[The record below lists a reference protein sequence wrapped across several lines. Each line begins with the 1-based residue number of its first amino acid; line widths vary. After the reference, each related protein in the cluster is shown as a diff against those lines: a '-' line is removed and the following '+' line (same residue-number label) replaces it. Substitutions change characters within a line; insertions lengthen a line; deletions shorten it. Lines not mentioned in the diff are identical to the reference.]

1 MDYRDYYKVL
11 GVEKKASQ
19 DDIKKAYRKL
29 ARKYHPDANPNDK
42 AAEEKF
48 KEIGEAY
55 EVLKDPDKRS
65 KYDQLGSNWK
75 QYSRAGAKG
84 WPGADGAGGQSYT
97 YNYSGGDFGFGDM
110 GSGFSDFFET
120 FFGRGSDERFST
132 IFSGVGGMGG
142 SGTGSR
148 GTGTQNKQ
156 DNRRSFWKTG
166 AGATQK
172 GQDYQYNLTITLR
185 EAFFGTERAI
195 SLQKNGK
202 VRTVNIKVPKGIK
215 DGGKIRVKGE
225 GGQGSRGG
233 ENGDLYLIVNISQHH
248 LFTRKENDLYC
259 EIPVTLKEA
268 LFGAKIDV
276 PTFEG
281 KVSVTLPPNTQ
292 NGKTLRLKGKGMPRL
307 KSTETGDL
315 YVKIKMV
322 LPSHLTEEQKKHL
335 EEFAK
340 TYKENPRQ
348 SISV

>member
-1 MDYRDYYKVL
+1 MDYKDYYKVL
-11 GVEKKASQ
+11 EVEKKASQ

-29 ARKYHPDANPNDK
+29 ARKFHPDANPNNK

-75 QYSRAGAKG
+75 AYSRAGAQG
-84 WPGADGAGGQSYT
+84 WPGAGSAGQSYT
-97 YNYSGGDFGFGDM
+97 YNYSGGDFGFGDL

-120 FFGRGSDERFST
+120 FFGRGGDERFST
-132 IFSGVGGMGG
+132 IFSSSGGMGG
-142 SGTGSR
+142 AGTGGR
-148 GTGTQNKQ
+148 NTGTQGKQ
-156 DNRRSFWKTG
+156 DNKRSFWKTSGG
-166 AGATQK
+166 AAQK

-225 GGQGSRGG
+225 GGEGSRGG
-233 ENGDLYLIVNISQHH
+233 EGGDLYLVVNISQHH

-281 KVSVTLPPNTQ
+281 KVNVTLPTNTQ
-292 NGKTLRLKGKGMPRL
+292 NGKTLRLKGKGMPKL

-315 YVKIKMV
+315 YAKINIV
-322 LPSHLTEEQKKHL
+322 LPSHLTEDQKKHL

-340 TYKENPRQ
+340 TYNENPRQ
-348 SISV
+348 NISV

>member
-29 ARKYHPDANPNDK
+29 ARKYHPDANPNNK

-55 EVLKDPDKRS
+55 EVLKNPDKRS

-75 QYSRAGAKG
+75 QYSRAGAQG
-84 WPGADGAGGQSYT
+84 WPGAGGTGQSYT
-97 YNYSGGDFGFGDM
+97 YNYSGEDFGFGDL
-110 GSGFSDFFET
+110 GSGFSDFFEM
-120 FFGRGSDERFST
+120 FFGRGSGERFSNG
-132 IFSGVGGMGG
+132 FGSPDGMGG
-142 SGTGSR
+142 ASTGSR
-148 GTGTQNKQ
+148 GTGTQSKQ

-166 AGATQK
+166 GGAIQK

-202 VRTVNIKVPKGIK
+202 VRTVNVKVPKGIK

-233 ENGDLYLIVNISQHH
+233 EGGDLYLVANISQHH

-281 KVSVTLPPNTQ
+281 KVNVTLPPNTQ
-292 NGKTLRLKGKGMPRL
+292 NGKTLRLKGKGMPKP
-307 KSTETGDL
+307 KSTESGDL
-315 YVKIKMV
+315 YIKIKMV
-322 LPSHLTEEQKKHL
+322 LPSHLTEDQKKHL

-348 SISV
+348 SINV

>member
-1 MDYRDYYKVL
+1 MEYKDYYKVL

-19 DDIKKAYRKL
+19 DEIKKAYRKL
-29 ARKYHPDANPNDK
+29 ARKFHPDANPNDK

-75 QYSRAGAKG
+75 QYARAGGQG
-84 WPGADGAGGQSYT
+84 WPGAGGAGQGYSYT
-97 YNYSGGDFGFGDM
+97 YSGGDFGFGDL

-120 FFGRGSDERFST
+120 FFGRGGDERFST
-132 IFSGVGGMGG
+132 IFGNMGGMGS
-142 SGTGSR
+142 SGTGR
-148 GTGTQNKQ
+148 GTGTQGKQ
-156 DNRRSFWKTG
+156 DGKRRFWKT
-166 AGATQK
+166 AGGTAQK

-185 EAFFGTERAI
+185 EAFFGTQRAI
-195 SLQKNGK
+195 NLQKNGK
-202 VRTVNIKVPKGIK
+202 IRTINVKVPKGIK

-233 ENGDLYLIVNISQHH
+233 ESGDLYLVVNISKHH
-248 LFTRKENDLYC
+248 LFTRKEDDLYC
-259 EIPVTLKEA
+259 EIPVNLKEA

-292 NGKTLRLKGKGMPRL
+292 SGKTLRLKGKGMP
-307 KSTETGDL
+307 KIKGTESGDL
-315 YVKIKMV
+315 YIKIKIV
-322 LPSHLTEEQKKHL
+322 LPAHLTEEQKKHL

-340 TYKENPRQ
+340 TYKEDPRQ
-348 SISV
+348 NLNV

>member
-29 ARKYHPDANPNDK
+29 ARKYHPDANPNNK

-75 QYSRAGAKG
+75 QYSRAGAQG
-84 WPGADGAGGQSYT
+84 WPGAGGAGAKAILIITAVVILDLAIWEVVFQT
-97 YNYSGGDFGFGDM
+97 FLKLFLDGDQ
-110 GSGFSDFFET
+110 T
-120 FFGRGSDERFST
+120 RGSLMVLA
-132 IFSGVGGMGG
+132 VGRNGW

-148 GTGTQNKQ
+148 GTGTQSKQ

-166 AGATQK
+166 GGATQK

-202 VRTVNIKVPKGIK
+202 VRTVNVKVPKGIK

-233 ENGDLYLIVNISQHH
+233 EGGDLYLVVNISQHH

-281 KVSVTLPPNTQ
+281 KVNVTLPPNTQ
-292 NGKTLRLKGKGMPRL
+292 NGKTLRLKGKGMPKL
-307 KSTETGDL
+307 KSTESGDL
-315 YVKIKMV
+315 YIKIKMV
-322 LPSHLTEEQKKHL
+322 LPSHLTEDQKKHL

>member
-11 GVEKKASQ
+11 GVEKNASQ

-29 ARKYHPDANPNDK
+29 ARKYHPDANPNNK

-65 KYDQLGSNWK
+65 KYNQLGSNWK
-75 QYSRAGAKG
+75 QYSRAGAQG
-84 WPGADGAGGQSYT
+84 WPGTGGAGGQSYT
-97 YNYSGGDFGFGDM
+97 YNYNGGDFGFGDL

-132 IFSGVGGMGG
+132 IFSNTGGMSG

-166 AGATQK
+166 GEATQK

-195 SLQKNGK
+195 SLQKDGK
-202 VRTVNIKVPKGIK
+202 VRTVNVKVPKGIK

-233 ENGDLYLIVNISQHH
+233 EGGDLYLVVNISQHH
-248 LFTRKENDLYC
+248 LFIRKENDLHC

-268 LFGAKIDV
+268 LFGAKIDI

-281 KVSVTLPPNTQ
+281 KVNVTLPPNTQ
-292 NGKTLRLKGKGMPRL
+292 NGKTLRLKGKGMPKL
-307 KSTETGDL
+307 KSTESGDL
-315 YVKIKMV
+315 YIKIKIV
-322 LPSHLTEEQKKHL
+322 LPSHLTEDQKKHL